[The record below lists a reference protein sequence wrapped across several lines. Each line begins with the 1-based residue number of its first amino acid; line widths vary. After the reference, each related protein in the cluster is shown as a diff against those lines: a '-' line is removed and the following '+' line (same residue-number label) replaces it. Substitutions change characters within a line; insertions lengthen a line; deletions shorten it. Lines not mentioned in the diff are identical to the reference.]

1 MRKTVSFILKIIPF
15 AIMTALI
22 VAVIASDREF
32 SVEGVLS
39 IMPDNLFLSA
49 LLILVMY
56 AIKSISVVFPI
67 IVIQIAAG
75 MMFPFYIALPLN
87 IAGTALVC
95 AIPYG
100 IGRLSGTEGAEK
112 LMQKYPK
119 IKESVEFQ
127 RNSEWFISFI
137 LRAVSCL
144 PGDIVSMYLGSIG
157 FKFIPYL
164 TASVTGILPGLI
176 PATLVG
182 INVTNPKSV
191 AFIVSVAVTVVS
203 AAASVIIYYFMKK
216 KMER

>member
-1 MRKTVSFILKIIPF
+1 MRKFGEFVLKILPF
-15 AIMTALI
+15 AVMAVLI
-22 VAVIASDREF
+22 VAVLSSEEEI
-32 SVEGVLS
+32 SVDTIMAL
-39 IMPDNLFLSA
+39 MPDNQVLSA

-56 AIKSISVVFPI
+56 ALKSISVVFPI

-75 MMFPFYIALPLN
+75 MIFPFWIAIILN
-87 IAGTALVC
+87 IAGTAIAY

-100 IGRLSGTEGAEK
+100 IGRLSGSAGAEK

-119 IKESVEFQ
+119 IRDAVAFQ

-164 TASVTGILPGLI
+164 TASVVGTLPGLV

-182 INVTNPKSV
+182 INVTNPRSV
-191 AFIVSVAVTVVS
+191 AFIVSVAVTVVT
-203 AAASVIIYYFMKK
+203 SVGSVLIYYIIKK
-216 KMER
+216 KTDK

>member
-1 MRKTVSFILKIIPF
+1 MRKFGEFVLKILPF
-15 AIMTALI
+15 AVMAVLI
-22 VAVIASDREF
+22 VAVLSSEEEI
-32 SVEGVLS
+32 SVDTIMAL
-39 IMPDNLFLSA
+39 MPDNQVLSA

-56 AIKSISVVFPI
+56 ALKSISVVFPI

-75 MMFPFYIALPLN
+75 MIFPFWIALILN
-87 IAGTALVC
+87 IAGTAIAC

-100 IGRLSGTEGAEK
+100 IGRLSGSAGAEK

-119 IKESVEFQ
+119 IRDADAFQ

-164 TASVTGILPGLI
+164 TASVVGTLPGLV

-182 INVTNPKSV
+182 INVTNPRSV
-191 AFIVSVAVTVVS
+191 AFIVSVAVTVVT
-203 AAASVIIYYFMKK
+203 SVGSVLIYYIIKK
-216 KMER
+216 KTDK